1 MNPVTIKQPKSA
13 NHELSIVTARADPV
27 ETDVGDVE
35 IIGAVP
41 VPVTV
46 LVVAPGRT
54 QVHVC
59 VEGQLVGPAVPTHVV
74 VWPVQVLIGQYVR
87 VWIMVVVL
95 PSEVFAIRHCP
106 SVMPTYER
114 DAQKLFKVD

>member
-27 ETDVGDVE
+27 ETDDGDVE

-41 VPVTV
+41 VPVPVPVPVTV
-46 LVVAPGRT
+46 LVAAPGRT

-59 VEGQLVGPAVPTHVV
+59 VEGQGVGPAIPTHIV

-87 VWIMVVVL
+87 VWIMVVV
-95 PSEVFAIRHCP
+95 STSDVFAFRPVSNANI
-106 SVMPTYER
+106 
-114 DAQKLFKVD
+114 